1 MAVGFT
7 LFYRRNVGFIKLVFK
22 VLLAILAL
30 LTLGLNLDYFGF
42 FGAEVYWVSVLQWT
56 VSDEPVHSATIS
68 TLNIYLP
75 STGLT
80 LAVLSSA
87 ATVYCLVRRDES
99 SSRPRS
105 RGTVTVI
112 YMNLGLI
119 IYLIALIFA
128 TFYLPFDRETMP
140 KYLQSGRYEM
150 YYGYYLVGSY
160 LPLVLAVYN
169 PLIVAIRCH
178 GTKSLAAKWL
188 VSILEASRICRHST
202 VFKSFRDRAAG
213 IRNQPESTS
222 AT

>member
-22 VLLAILAL
+22 VLLAMLAL

-68 TLNIYLP
+68 ILNIYLP
-75 STGLT
+75 CTGLT

-87 ATVYCLVRRDES
+87 ATVYCLVRHDES
-99 SSRPRS
+99 STRS

-140 KYLQSGRYEM
+140 KYLQSGRYEV
-150 YYGYYLVGSY
+150 YYAYYLVGSY
-160 LPLVLAVYN
+160 LPLILAVYN
-169 PLIVAIRCH
+169 PLIVAVRCH

-188 VSILEASRICRHST
+188 VGFLDASRICRHSA
-202 VFKSFRDRAAG
+202 VFKSVRDRAAG